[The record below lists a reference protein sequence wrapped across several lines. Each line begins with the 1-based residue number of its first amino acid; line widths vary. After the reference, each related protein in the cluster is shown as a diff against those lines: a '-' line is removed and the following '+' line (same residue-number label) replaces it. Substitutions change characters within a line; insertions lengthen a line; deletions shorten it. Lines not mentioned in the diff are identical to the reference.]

1 MRVTVSR
8 SSRTVLAPPAGAC
21 PGRSR
26 QAGGRPGGERPPG
39 LQRSASPR
47 APLPCIPGR
56 LGGIARGRVC
66 SAALEIPWPS
76 GWRWDR
82 DQGEGF
88 LLLSSSPAPTGPG
101 SDSGLDRIAT
111 SGGLRTRPD
120 DPSAARP
127 PPTCGRADPGCFPV
141 PQSPSRPRG
150 REGGRPADRDT
161 HA

>member
-1 MRVTVSR
+1 MPAR
-8 SSRTVLAPPAGAC
+8 APVD
-21 PGRSR
+21 RD
-26 QAGGRPGGERPPG
+26 RPGLGRACAG
-39 LQRSASPR
+39 RRASAGCAALGWPPR
-47 APLPCIPGR
+47 ASSVYTR
-56 LGGIARGRVC
+56 ASRGGIARGRVC
-66 SAALEIPWPS
+66 SAALEIPWSS

-82 DQGEGF
+82 DQGGGGISPP
-88 LLLSSSPAPTGPG
+88 LLLPGPDQTRPDPAG